1 MELYLL
7 RHAIA
12 AERGP
17 EYSQDSAR
25 PLTER
30 GERHMRRSARGMV
43 ALGLAFDLVLTSP
56 HARARRTAE
65 LVADA
70 LDAHDILEEAPA
82 LAADGDPR
90 VLVQTLARSAD
101 ERVLLVGHEPFL
113 SDLVSVLISGRAG
126 AGVRFK
132 KGGLCKLRVDSLRYG
147 RCARLEWLLVPR
159 QLRRLGG

>member
-1 MELYLL
+1 
-7 RHAIA
+7 
-12 AERGP
+12 
-17 EYSQDSAR
+17 
-25 PLTER
+25 
-30 GERHMRRSARGMV
+30 MRRSARGMV

-56 HARARRTAE
+56 YARARRTAE

-70 LDAHDILEEAPA
+70 LDAHDILEEASA

-90 VLVQTLARSAD
+90 ALVQTLARSAD

-113 SDLVSVLISGRAG
+113 SDLVSVLISGGAG